1 MAALSNQ
8 PDNPQFLS
16 PVGFNFS
23 IQKLPTVNYF
33 VQSVN
38 MPGVQLGETPLNTP
52 FHIIPTPGDHIT
64 YGELAISFKVDED
77 MKNFIQ
83 LYNWLQYLGFPE
95 GFNQAK
101 QVYGVDGM
109 KGLTGPRTVQRTGR
123 TLGQGGVSDASL
135 TILNSASKPNLT
147 VTFEDCFP
155 TSLSDINFDAR
166 ATDIDY
172 LEAQVSF
179 RFKLYHIYSLGS
191 TGKANTSVGI
201 NG

>member
-8 PDNPQFLS
+8 PVNTNFLS

-52 FHIIPTPGDHIT
+52 FHIVPTPGDHIT
-64 YGELAISFKVDED
+64 YGELAITFKVDED
-77 MKNFIQ
+77 MKNFIE

-101 QVYGVDGM
+101 QVYGVNGL
-109 KGLTGPRTVQRTGR
+109 KGLTGDR
-123 TLGQGGVSDASL
+123 
-135 TILNSASKPNLT
+135 K
-147 VTFEDCFP
+147 
-155 TSLSDINFDAR
+155 
-166 ATDIDY
+166 
-172 LEAQVSF
+172 
-179 RFKLYHIYSLGS
+179 
-191 TGKANTSVGI
+191 SVV
-201 NG
+201 

>member
-1 MAALSNQ
+1 MN
-8 PDNPQFLS
+8 
-16 PVGFNFS
+16 
-23 IQKLPTVNYF
+23 
-33 VQSVN
+33 
-38 MPGVQLGETPLNTP
+38 
-52 FHIIPTPGDHIT
+52 
-64 YGELAISFKVDED
+64 
-77 MKNFIQ
+77 NFIE

-101 QVYGVDGM
+101 QEYGVNGL

-123 TLGQGGVSDASL
+123 SLGQGGVSDASL
-135 TILNSASKPNLT
+135 TILNSASQPNMT

-155 TSLSDINFDAR
+155 TSLSDINFDTKVA
-166 ATDIDY
+166 DIDY
-172 LEAQVSF
+172 IEAQVSF